1 MCYSGRVPISGPA
14 FLAGTPLGFFPLPE
28 VCRSGF
34 MPHCCLRSGSRFG
47 EYMMRRVSL
56 RRIIYP
62 FLLLFLLLSGCTKFV
77 NEPVV
82 QVKDLSV
89 VSLDGAGAVMELYLN
104 VKNTNS
110 FDIKLQG
117 YSYDLKVM
125 ALPLAKGGAREEI
138 KFPSDGET
146 DIRIP
151 IRIGY
156 NDLFQILKRRPDPD
170 HIPYQLAAGLDLD
183 TPVGQMTVPVNSSGT
198 YAIPKEYRPATILNK
213 MTEFFKLSR

>member
-1 MCYSGRVPISGPA
+1 MRWDYLQVFGWERVSFCVVA
-14 FLAGTPLGFFPLPE
+14 E
-28 VCRSGF
+28 
-34 MPHCCLRSGSRFG
+34 SRNF
-47 EYMMRRVSL
+47 MMRRTLL

-82 QVKDLSV
+82 KVKDLSV
-89 VSLDGAGAVMELYLN
+89 VSLDGGGAVMELYLN

-138 KFPSDGET
+138 KFPSEGDT
-146 DIRIP
+146 DLRIP

-198 YAIPKEYRPATILNK
+198 YAIPKEYRPSTILNM